1 MLPFTKTT
9 SAGSAGGRNDGVRQ
23 NHNRLSAVNKLFI
36 ISFQLF
42 MRDSSSEQR
51 LISQCYFVVTKPS
64 ELSHV
69 VSSPLRIHYNAFT
82 PLNYLEMHSKLFRGG
97 DYRAG

>member
-1 MLPFTKTT
+1 KTT

-23 NHNRLSAVNKLFI
+23 NHKRLSAVNKLFI

-42 MRDSSSEQR
+42 MRDSSSEWR
-51 LISQCYFVVTKPS
+51 VISHCYFAVTKPS

-69 VSSPLRIHYNAFT
+69 VSSQLRIHYNVLH
-82 PLNYLEMHSKLFRGG
+82 PLNYLRLHCGLFRRRRLSCGL
-97 DYRAG
+97 RH